1 MSSPRRVQEQ
11 PAYILH
17 HRPFRDTSQLLDV
30 ISRDHGKLALVA
42 RGSRGA
48 KSRLRGILRPFQ
60 ALRLSWF
67 IRSDLGTLT
76 GAEVDAAPVSLT
88 GDALL
93 SAYYVNEL
101 VLNFLHR
108 HDAQPEIF
116 DAYARTITVLASS
129 VEIAANLR
137 VFEIELLRLLGYAL
151 NLDFD
156 AATHQPLDAREYY
169 EYRVEQGPVRVE
181 RNTGQ
186 MVFGGDVLS
195 AIGSARFDDPKI
207 LLAAGRLL
215 REVISYHLDG
225 KELNTRKVL
234 LDLHRV
240 RIAQE
245 PRRTGRKKPE

>member
-1 MSSPRRVQEQ
+1 MTAPRRVQQQ

-17 HRPFRDTSQLLDV
+17 HRPFRDTSQLLDI

-42 RGSRGA
+42 RGSRAA
-48 KSRLRGILRPFQ
+48 KSSLRGVLRPFQ

-76 GAEVDAAPVSLT
+76 GAEIDAAPLSLT

-116 DAYARTITVLASS
+116 DAYARTIAALASS
-129 VEIAANLR
+129 AEIAANLR
-137 VFEIELLRLLGYAL
+137 VFEIELLRLLGYAI
-151 NLDFD
+151 NLEYDS
-156 AATHQPLDAREYY
+156 AAHQPLETGEYY
-169 EYRVEQGPVRVE
+169 EYRVEQGPVRVD
-181 RNTGQ
+181 RQSGP
-186 MVFGGDVLS
+186 MVFGGDILR
-195 AIGSARFDDPKI
+195 AIGDSQFEDPKV

-215 REVISYHLDG
+215 REVIRHHLDG
-225 KELNTRKVL
+225 RELKSRKVL

-240 RIAQE
+240 RIPQE
-245 PRRTGRKKPE
+245 LQDDD